1 MTELTHF
8 DEDGSARMVDVG
20 AKPETQRVA
29 KASAVVSMNPATMG
43 LIQNREIQKGD
54 VLELARVAGIMGS
67 KRTADLIPLCHPL
80 RIDAVQISFEVISDT
95 EIRIQSTVSAT
106 DRTGVEM
113 EALVAA
119 SVAGMTIY
127 DMCKSVDRGMKIS
140 DVQLDEKSGGKSG
153 KYVREI
159 SN

>member
-8 DEDGSARMVDVG
+8 DEEGSARMVDVG
-20 AKPETQRVA
+20 AKRETLRVA
-29 KASAVVSMNPATMG
+29 KASAVVTMNSNTMG
-43 LIQNREIQKGD
+43 LIRNRDIQKGD
-54 VLELARVAGIMGS
+54 VLELARIAGIMGS
-67 KRTADLIPLCHPL
+67 KKTPDLIPLCHPL
-80 RIDAVQISFEVISDT
+80 RIDSVEIGFDILSET

-113 EALVAA
+113 EALVAV
-119 SVAGMTIY
+119 SVAGLTIY

-140 DVQLDEKSGGKSG
+140 DIQLDEKSGGKSG
-153 KYVREI
+153 KFVRDD